1 MEFPGLINKFNIP
14 TAHIDLKV
22 ISQCKWK
29 SAVVKHVRKYANN
42 HCVTTTK
49 KKLRCLFK
57 HKQEM
62 MKEKHMSKLSSS
74 EVSTIFKLRVR
85 MIHLKNSFRNIYKHD
100 IL

>member
-1 MEFPGLINKFNIP
+1 MEKCSSQTCKKICEQPLRNNNK
-14 TAHIDLKV
+14 
-22 ISQCKWK
+22 
-29 SAVVKHVRKYANN
+29 
-42 HCVTTTK
+42 K